1 MNAASV
7 APVHLVDASVY
18 VFRAWYSMP
27 DEFTDRA
34 GRPTN
39 AVYGFARFLCELLE
53 ETRASHIAVA
63 FDESLTTSFR
73 NDIYP
78 DYKANREPAPPE
90 LERQFGWSKDIAA
103 AMGLPVYAHDRYE
116 ADDLIATLAT
126 CWRRRGHPLHIISS
140 DKDLAQLVAEAD
152 TWWDFAR
159 RRRLGREELSVHF
172 GVGPEQI
179 ADFLALTGDSVDNIP
194 GVPGVGR
201 KTASALLAHFGSLEA
216 VFDRLDEIPHLS
228 FRGAKT
234 LPARLREHRAAAELA
249 RQLTGLRCDIETVVD
264 DPAVERAAGDPEAL
278 ESLLDDL
285 GFGPML
291 RRRLVRLAA
300 GPEADGD

>member
-1 MNAASV
+1 MTGDPSV
-7 APVHLVDASVY
+7 VPVHLVDASVY

-27 DEFTDRA
+27 DEFADAR
-34 GRPTN
+34 GQPTN
-39 AVYGFARFLCELLE
+39 AAYGFARFLCELLE
-53 ETRASHIAVA
+53 ETGASHIAVA

-78 DYKANREPAPPE
+78 EYKANREPAPPE
-90 LERQFGWSKDIAA
+90 LERQFAWSQAIARH
-103 AMGLPVYAHDRYE
+103 MGLPVYADDRYE

-126 CWRRRGHPLHIISS
+126 CWRARGHPLHIISS

-159 RRRLGREELSVHF
+159 RRRMGRAELATHF

-194 GVPGVGR
+194 GIPGVGR
-201 KTASALLAHFGSLEA
+201 KTAAALLGHFGSLEA
-216 VFDRLDEIPHLS
+216 IYGRLEEIPYLS

-234 LPARLREHRAAAELA
+234 MARKLREHHETAVLA
-249 RQLTGLRCDIETVVD
+249 RRLTGLCCDIESVV
-264 DPAVERAAGDPEAL
+264 AAPDVARRPGDPEAL
-278 ESLLDDL
+278 EALLDEL

-291 RRRLVRLAA
+291 RQRLVRLTA
-300 GPEADGD
+300 GPDAR